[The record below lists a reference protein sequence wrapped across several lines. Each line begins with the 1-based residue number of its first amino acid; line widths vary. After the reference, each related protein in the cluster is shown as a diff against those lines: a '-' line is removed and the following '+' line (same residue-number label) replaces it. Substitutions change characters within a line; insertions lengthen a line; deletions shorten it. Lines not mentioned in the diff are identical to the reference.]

1 MEDTGPGRYINMGG
15 EDWLAWLN
23 REIEYWSKVL
33 DFISIDSTHPRATIL
48 DYLKELKSYINTR
61 FYPGNLKEKLGSF
74 YLPTHEF
81 DPSQQ
86 LIEEAKN
93 GRLINVLYS
102 FKLAAIQSE
111 FESRRQTDIAVNFLR
126 ETESLKASA
135 AEKVNSRAEQIFSEF
150 ENHHKDALEK
160 LTTATDTSIS
170 DAKKDIDT
178 ILNSTTDAIFSAEPV
193 KYWDSRSTAHR
204 ANAATYKRWAIGSAL
219 LFIISLGLLI
229 YFTYGDGTPVDL
241 GIITVTVP
249 KGLFLPLVIL
259 LTTAAIWIMK
269 ILLKLMMTNLALEIE
284 CIERSTM
291 IKTYLA
297 ISSKDSSPLPE
308 IRTLFYS
315 SLFRPTPNSL
325 SEDST
330 SPEYIKILETLL
342 KFDKGKKAP
351 E

>member
-1 MEDTGPGRYINMGG
+1 MEDTGPGRYINMNGQ
-15 EDWLAWLN
+15 DWRNWLN
-23 REIEYWSKVL
+23 TEIAYWTTILDVL
-33 DFISIDSTHPRATIL
+33 PFGNTHPRITIL
-48 DYLKELKSYINTR
+48 DYLKVLKGYSSTGTYH
-61 FYPGNLKEKLGSF
+61 GNIKQKLGSF
-74 YLPTHEF
+74 HLPTHEF
-81 DPSQQ
+81 DLNQQ
-86 LIEEAKN
+86 LKEEAEN
-93 GRLINVLYS
+93 GTLNSILYS

-111 FESRRQTDIAVNFLR
+111 FESNRQADIAVNFLR
-126 ETESLKASA
+126 DSDSLKASM
-135 AEKVNSRAEQIFSEF
+135 AEKINERAEQITSQF
-150 ENHHKDALEK
+150 EQRHEEATAA
-160 LTTATDTSIS
+160 LTTAVNTSIS
-170 DAKKDIDT
+170 DAKQHIDS
-178 ILNSTTDAIFSAEPV
+178 ILDSTTDAIFSAEPV
-193 KYWDSRSTAHR
+193 KYWDSRSTAHK
-204 ANAATYKRWAIGSAL
+204 ANATTYKRWAIGSAL
-219 LFIISLGLLI
+219 LFIISLGFLI
-229 YFTYGDGTPVDL
+229 YLTYGDGTSVDL
-241 GIITVTVP
+241 GIFTVSVP

-342 KFDKGKKAP
+342 KFDKGKKTP
-351 E
+351 D